1 MEWKTGCFLV
11 WSIPFSSWHADGS
24 VWRRSVMERDGRRM
38 NGIPFSVITV
48 SFADF
53 MLPAIRLLGAV
64 KRIDGFRQPLPID
77 DIAAL
82 QIAEREAE
90 HVNETG
96 ERPDGE

>member
-1 MEWKTGCFLV
+1 MENGMLPCVEHPVFFMARRWIGL
-11 WSIPFSSWHADGS
+11 A
-24 VWRRSVMERDGRRM
+24 RSVMERDGRRM

-53 MLPAIRLLGAV
+53 MFPAIRLLGAV

-77 DIAAL
+77 DIAAP

-90 HVNETG
+90 HVDETG